1 MKHVVS
7 ISLGSSK
14 RNHRVEAEFLGEK
27 FLIERIGTDGDMNSA
42 IEMIRELDGKVDAF
56 GMGGIDLYL
65 VAGGR
70 RYAIREAKKI
80 ASAARLTPIVDGS
93 GLKNTLERR
102 VITYLQDELGWTFAG
117 RRALV
122 VSGVDRFGIAEALW
136 EAGCRTTYG
145 DLIFAMGIPIPI
157 RSLAA
162 LRLLA
167 WMLLPVISQLP
178 FKYLYPTGEK
188 QESVTTKYESYYR
201 ENEIIAGDFHFI
213 RKYMPPELP
222 GKIIITNTVTKDDLE
237 MLRER
242 GVAVLITTTPEL
254 QGRSFGTNVMEGVL
268 ISILGKKADEVTPED
283 YGELLDRLQ
292 LKPRLEVLNNME
304 GEQSL

>member
-1 MKHVVS
+1 
-7 ISLGSSK
+7 
-14 RNHRVEAEFLGEK
+14 
-27 FLIERIGTDGDMNSA
+27 
-42 IEMIRELDGKVDAF
+42 
-56 GMGGIDLYL
+56 
-65 VAGGR
+65 
-70 RYAIREAKKI
+70 
-80 ASAARLTPIVDGS
+80 
-93 GLKNTLERR
+93 
-102 VITYLQDELGWTFAG
+102 
-117 RRALV
+117 
-122 VSGVDRFGIAEALW
+122 
-136 EAGCRTTYG
+136 
-145 DLIFAMGIPIPI
+145 
-157 RSLAA
+157 
-162 LRLLA
+162 
-167 WMLLPVISQLP
+167 MLLPVISQLP

-268 ISILGKKADEVTPED
+268 ISILGKKVDEVTPED

-292 LKPRLEVLNNME
+292 LKPRLEILNNME
-304 GEQSL
+304 EEQSL

>member
-1 MKHVVS
+1 VKHVVS

-27 FLIERIGTDGDMNSA
+27 FLIERIGTDGDMNRA

-157 RSLAA
+157 RSLTA